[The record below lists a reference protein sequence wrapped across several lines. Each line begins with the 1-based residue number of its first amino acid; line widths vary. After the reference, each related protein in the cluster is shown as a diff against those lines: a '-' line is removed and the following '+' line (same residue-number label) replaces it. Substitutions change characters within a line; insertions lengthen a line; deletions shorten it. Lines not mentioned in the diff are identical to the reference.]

1 MFKVIEIA
9 FTGYAVTDI
18 ARARAF
24 YEQTL
29 NLTPAT
35 VLEQD
40 ERFWV
45 EYEIGPHVL
54 AINSAS
60 DKWKPSRDGGGVALE
75 VEDFDSAIAW
85 LKERGVKFH
94 LEPFQSPVCRTAV
107 ITDPDGNSIA
117 IHKRNPDHH

>member
-1 MFKVIEIA
+1 
-9 FTGYAVTDI
+9 
-18 ARARAF
+18 
-24 YEQTL
+24 
-29 NLTPAT
+29 
-35 VLEQD
+35 
-40 ERFWV
+40 
-45 EYEIGPHVL
+45 
-54 AINSAS
+54 
-60 DKWKPSRDGGGVALE
+60 LE

>member
-9 FTGYAVTDI
+9 FTGYPVIDI

-29 NLTPAT
+29 NLNPTT
-35 VLEQD
+35 VFEHD
-40 ERFWV
+40 GKFWV

-54 AINSAS
+54 AINNMGG
-60 DKWKPSRDGGGVALE
+60 DWKPGPDGGGVALE

-94 LEPFQSPVCRTAV
+94 LEPFSSPVCRTAV
-107 ITDPDGNSIA
+107 IFDPDGNSIA
-117 IHKRNPDHH
+117 IHKRNPA